1 MYYNV
6 NHVEGMLTIENIH
19 ADVFLPICNVCNF
32 PTKSFRVIDGN
43 KLQCSKCEQLTTY
56 RRSPQLQCIIQTMEN
71 IQKECIVKDALLM
84 TLCPFLQDITYEK
97 YLENTSDIIYSLR
110 DFHVQGTF
118 TIDHDK
124 VILHKE

>member
-1 MYYNV
+1 
-6 NHVEGMLTIENIH
+6 MLTITNIH
-19 ADVFLPICNVCNF
+19 AEPFVPICNICNL
-32 PTKSFRVIDGN
+32 PTETFGAIDDD

-56 RRSPQLQCIIQTMEN
+56 RRSPRLQCIIQAMEN

-84 TLCPFLQDITYEK
+84 TLCPLCPFLQDITYEK
-97 YLENTSDIIYSLR
+97 YLESTYDIIYNLH

-118 TIDHDK
+118 TIDDDK